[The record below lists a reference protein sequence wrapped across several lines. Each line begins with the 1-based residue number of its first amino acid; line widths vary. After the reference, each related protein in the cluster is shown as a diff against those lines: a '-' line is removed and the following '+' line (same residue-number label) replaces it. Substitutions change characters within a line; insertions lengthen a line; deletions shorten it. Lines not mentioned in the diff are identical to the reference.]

1 MTDRLPSMPFF
12 VGDYLGSVSVR
23 LMTLAERGAYT
34 HLLFMNWQEGRLEK
48 NPKQLAKLLDC
59 SLEEF
64 EQIWEG
70 IKDKFKEDS
79 KGRIYNKKVE
89 DVKNQ
94 CLTIKISAQKREA
107 KVEKQLKQNAG
118 KAQANLQAKLQA
130 KINLQSIPYQSI
142 PIQTNSLL
150 RILWILRSLKKKK
163 GPLRDPKKK
172 KKNRRS
178 TAPLR
183 HLTVTDALSQT
194 ALTNSG
200 GSTREKSASRPHERR
215 GRSADRGRNS
225 QEPSSRPSRRRWARG
240 ISRATMAN
248 STSPTQQ
255 RG

>member
-1 MTDRLPSMPFF
+1 MPFF

-94 CLTIKISAQKREA
+94 CLTIKKKRS
-107 KVEKQLKQNAG
+107 KVGSKGG
-118 KAQANLQAKLQA
+118 KATQAKLKQTF
-130 KINLQSIPYQSI
+130 KQSFKQ
-142 PIQTNSLL
+142 
-150 RILWILRSLKKKK
+150 K
-163 GPLRDPKKK
+163 
-172 KKNRRS
+172 
-178 TAPLR
+178 
-183 HLTVTDALSQT
+183 
-194 ALTNSG
+194 
-200 GSTREKSASRPHERR
+200 
-215 GRSADRGRNS
+215 
-225 QEPSSRPSRRRWARG
+225 
-240 ISRATMAN
+240 
-248 STSPTQQ
+248 STSSPYHTSLYQYRPTAFSESS
-255 RG
+255 GFFEV

>member
-1 MTDRLPSMPFF
+1 MPFF

-94 CLTIKISAQKREA
+94 CFAIKKKRS
-107 KVEKQLKQNAG
+107 KVGSKGG
-118 KAQANLQAKLQA
+118 KATQAKL
-130 KINLQSIPYQSI
+130 KQSFKQKSTSSPYQ
-142 PIQTNSLL
+142 
-150 RILWILRSLKKKK
+150 
-163 GPLRDPKKK
+163 
-172 KKNRRS
+172 
-178 TAPLR
+178 
-183 HLTVTDALSQT
+183 
-194 ALTNSG
+194 
-200 GSTREKSASRPHERR
+200 TRLYQSRLYQSRPTAFSE
-215 GRSADRGRNS
+215 
-225 QEPSSRPSRRRWARG
+225 SSG
-240 ISRATMAN
+240 FFEV
-248 STSPTQQ
+248 
-255 RG
+255 